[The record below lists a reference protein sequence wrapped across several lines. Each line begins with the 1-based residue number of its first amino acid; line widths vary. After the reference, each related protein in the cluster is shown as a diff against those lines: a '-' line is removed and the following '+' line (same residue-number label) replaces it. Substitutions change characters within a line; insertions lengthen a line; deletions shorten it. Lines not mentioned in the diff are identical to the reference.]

1 MAPNLN
7 FLENCLRI
15 LPADRGKLTDEI
27 ERIVFSNALKR
38 LILTLQSVFR
48 KLKLALNQ
56 QKIKQKLSNTLRLKF
71 RCLKIIPHRLY
82 HTKIIG
88 DIVKNLQKTNVSVL

>member
-56 QKIKQKLSNTLRLKF
+56 Q
-71 RCLKIIPHRLY
+71 
-82 HTKIIG
+82 
-88 DIVKNLQKTNVSVL
+88 